1 MTRIVIA
8 SLLAILAAGCVQ
20 PAKTLIRTQA
30 QHTVQYHARPV
41 AREEASAVLQE
52 FKDDDLKELKE
63 QVAAFKTTLARLEAD
78 LDGTN
83 KKVNGIGILL
93 LGVIGGG
100 GVTAGGM
107 KMFRNGKAQTA

>member
-1 MTRIVIA
+1 MTRITIA
-8 SLLAILAAGCVQ
+8 CILATLAAGCVG
-20 PAKTLIRTQA
+20 PAKTLVRTQA

-41 AREEASAVLQE
+41 AREEASEVLQD
-52 FKDDDLKELKE
+52 FKDEELKALKEELAALK
-63 QVAAFKTTLARLEAD
+63 QRLAIVQAEMES
-78 LDGTN
+78 TE

-107 KMFRNGKAQTA
+107 KLFRNGKAAT